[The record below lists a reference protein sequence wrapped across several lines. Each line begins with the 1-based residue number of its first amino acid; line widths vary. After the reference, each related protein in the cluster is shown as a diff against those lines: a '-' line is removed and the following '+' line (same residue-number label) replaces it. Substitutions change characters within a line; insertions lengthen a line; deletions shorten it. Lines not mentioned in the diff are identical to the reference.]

1 MIRSFLA
8 IYILFSFSVIKA
20 QSFEKAF
27 IVYNSKGKKTSV
39 LKMMNDSKKADC
51 ILFGE
56 FHDNPIT
63 HWLQLETAKFLS
75 GSNSLCLSFEM
86 FESDQ
91 QQLVDDYLSGKLTDK
106 QFSDTCRLWPNYET
120 DYKPLLELAKQKGI
134 PCIASNVKRKY
145 ASMLFKKG
153 KAALDTLSEAEKNK
167 FAPLNFDID
176 STLSQYREVRK
187 MGGHGM
193 GIGMMEAQAF
203 KDATMAMHI
212 QKYLSLNFQVLH
224 FNGAFHSDFYQG
236 ILWYLK
242 QNPTFLVKKAITIS
256 TVSQDEINKLGKE
269 HYGKADY
276 IICVPETMTKTH

>member
-1 MIRSFLA
+1 MTQSFLA
-8 IYILFSFSVIKA
+8 IGFLFSFTFIKA

-27 IVYNSKGKKTSV
+27 IVYTSKGKKTTV
-39 LKMMNDSKKADC
+39 NNMLNDSKKADC

-75 GSNSLCLSFEM
+75 GSNSLCLGFEM

-91 QQLVDDYLSGKLTDK
+91 QQLVDDYLSGKLNDK
-106 QFSDTCRLWPNYET
+106 QFSDSCRLWPNYET
-120 DYKPLLELAKQKGI
+120 DYKPLIELAKQKGI

-145 ASMLFKKG
+145 ASLLFKKG
-153 KAALDTLSEAEKNK
+153 RAALDTLSEAEKNK
-167 FAPLNFDID
+167 FASLDFKLD

-224 FNGAFHSDFYQG
+224 FNGAFHSDYYQG
-236 ILWYLK
+236 ILWYLM
-242 QNPTFLVKKAITIS
+242 QNQSFLVKKKLTIS
-256 TVSQDEINKLGKE
+256 TVSQEDITKLDKE
-269 HYGKADY
+269 HFGKADY
-276 IICVPETMTKTH
+276 IICVSETMTKTH